1 MREYSPLPLSR
12 LALAARLPET
22 ELLERVTLDDPA
34 FSVLT
39 DLTQVTPATIGPER
53 SIDHANAMMLER
65 RVRLLFVV
73 GGDRFVS
80 GVITA
85 TDLLGEKPMRF
96 VQERGG
102 TRSDVLVSDIMTP
115 FERMDAIDMQDVAQ
129 MRVGHIVATL
139 KETARQHAVVVDLDA
154 GGRQR
159 LRGLFSLTQIARQLG
174 IALQTTEVARTF
186 SEIEA
191 SLTH

>member
-1 MREYSPLPLSR
+1 MSREYSALPLSP
-12 LALAARLPET
+12 LAAVARLPET

-39 DLTQVTPATIGPER
+39 DLTQVTPASIGPER
-53 SIDHANAMMLER
+53 GIDHAHAMMLER

-73 GGDRFVS
+73 DGGRFVV

-102 TRSDVLVSDIMTP
+102 TRHDILVADIMTP
-115 FERMDAIDMQDVAQ
+115 FEKMDAISMQDVSQ

-139 KETARQHAVVVDLDA
+139 KEVHRQHLIAADE
-154 GGRQR
+154 GGRR
-159 LRGLFSLTQIARQLG
+159 VRGIFSTSRIARQLG
-174 IALQTTEVARTF
+174 VELNTTDVAQTFA
-186 SEIEA
+186 EIEA
-191 SLTH
+191 ALAR

>member
-1 MREYSPLPLSR
+1 MTREYSALPLSL
-12 LALAARLPET
+12 LAVAARLPEA

-53 SIDHANAMMLER
+53 GIDHAHAMMLER
-65 RVRLLFVV
+65 RVRLLFVM
-73 GGDRFVS
+73 GDGRFVV

-102 TRSDVLVSDIMTP
+102 TRSDIMVADIMTP
-115 FERMDAIDMQDVAQ
+115 FDRLEAISMQDVAQ

-139 KETARQHAVVVDLDA
+139 KAVRRQHLMAADE
-154 GGRQR
+154 GGRR
-159 LRGLFSLTQIARQLG
+159 VRGLFSTSRIARQLG
-174 IALQTTEVARTF
+174 VELSTSELAQTFA
-186 SEIEA
+186 EIEA
-191 SLTH
+191 ALAR

>member
-1 MREYSPLPLSR
+1 
-12 LALAARLPET
+12 
-22 ELLERVTLDDPA
+22 VTLDDPA

-39 DLTQVTPATIGPER
+39 DLTQVTPATIGPDR

-73 GGDRFVS
+73 GADRFVV
-80 GVITA
+80 GVIRA

-102 TRSDVLVSDIMTP
+102 ARSDVLVSDIMTP

-139 KETARQHAVVVDLDA
+139 KSVRRQHLLAADE
-154 GGRQR
+154 GGRR
-159 LRGLFSLTQIARQLG
+159 LRGLFSTSRIAKQLG
-174 IALQTTEVARTF
+174 VELTTSDIARTF
-186 SEIEA
+186 AEIEA
-191 SLTH
+191 ALSH

>member
-1 MREYSPLPLSR
+1 MSREYAPLSLSPL
-12 LALAARLPET
+12 AAAARLPDA

-73 GGDRFVS
+73 GADRFIV

-96 VQERGG
+96 MQSRGV
-102 TRSDVLVSDIMTP
+102 TRPDILVADIMTP
-115 FERMDAIDMQDVAQ
+115 FERMDAISMQDVAQ

-139 KETARQHAVVVDLDA
+139 KAVGRQHLVAADE
-154 GGRQR
+154 GGRR
-159 LRGLFSLTQIARQLG
+159 VRGLFSTSRIAKQLG
-174 IALQTTEVARTF
+174 VELTTSELAKTF
-186 SEIEA
+186 AEIEA
-191 SLTH
+191 ALAR

>member
-1 MREYSPLPLSR
+1 MTREYSALPLSP
-12 LALAARLPET
+12 LAVAARLPDA

-53 SIDHANAMMLER
+53 SIDYAHAMMLER
-65 RVRLLFVV
+65 RVRLLFVM
-73 GGDRFVS
+73 GDGRFVG

-102 TRSDVLVSDIMTP
+102 TRSDILVADIMTP
-115 FERMDAIDMQDVAQ
+115 FDRLEAISMQDVAQ

-139 KETARQHAVVVDLDA
+139 KAVRRQHLMAADE
-154 GGRQR
+154 GGRR
-159 LRGLFSLTQIARQLG
+159 VRGLFSTSRIAKQLG
-174 IALQTTEVARTF
+174 VELSTSELAQTFA
-186 SEIEA
+186 EIEA
-191 SLTH
+191 ALAR

>member
-1 MREYSPLPLSR
+1 V
-12 LALAARLPET
+12 AARLPDA
-22 ELLERVTLDDPA
+22 ELLERVSLDDPA

-53 SIDHANAMMLER
+53 SIDHAHAMMLER

-73 GGDRFVS
+73 GDGRFVV
-80 GVITA
+80 GIITA

-102 TRSDVLVSDIMTP
+102 TRSDILVADIMTP
-115 FERMDAIDMQDVAQ
+115 FDRLEAISMQDVAQ

-139 KETARQHAVVVDLDA
+139 KAVRRQHLMAADE
-154 GGRQR
+154 GGRR
-159 LRGLFSLTQIARQLG
+159 VRGLFSTSRIARQLG
-174 IALQTTEVARTF
+174 VELSTSELAQTFA
-186 SEIEA
+186 EIEA
-191 SLTH
+191 ALAR